1 MAELLHSSQLLL
13 KQIWDSKSLLWL
25 LLSGLFVALVLLMF
39 PKFLSEIMSSLACTK
54 PFKMMN
60 GLVHV
65 SDDIWYSRKEL
76 WEHGKDKSH
85 KQSRKHPAL

>member
-13 KQIWDSKSLLWL
+13 KQIWGFK
-25 LLSGLFVALVLLMF
+25 
-39 PKFLSEIMSSLACTK
+39 KFAAVIAFWVVCGSCSSHVPNVPFSEIMSSLACTK

-65 SDDIWYSRKEL
+65 SNDIRYSRKEL
-76 WEHGKDKSH
+76 WEHRKD
-85 KQSRKHPAL
+85 